1 MQARKVDYNCR
12 LRWHDTCYECDWR
25 KARTLKDTRRFMCQ
39 GWKAE
44 CLLMSQ
50 KYPLGT
56 RGNNFLKFPNALWDA
71 IIGEF
76 KPRSCGMW
84 DPYCTLTPSTKVPFG
99 SILKCSFTFQLWAIT
114 MIYLCISLGF
124 KRNPFKNFLVYR
136 STKHPTMRIV
146 QKSGTQTSYRPPT
159 FLIGVED
166 YQSTYWSRHH

>member
-12 LRWHDTCYECDWR
+12 LRWNDTCYECDWR

-56 RGNNFLKFPNALWDA
+56 RENNFLKFPNAFRDA
-71 IIGEF
+71 IGEF

-84 DPYCTLTPSTKVPFG
+84 DNFCRVVPRTSLSTRSIAGIKERFERNPLQVYKEIPF
-99 SILKCSFTFQLWAIT
+99 KCSTCKTSAGVNLQ
-114 MIYLCISLGF
+114 G
-124 KRNPFKNFLVYR
+124 
-136 STKHPTMRIV
+136 
-146 QKSGTQTSYRPPT
+146 KS
-159 FLIGVED
+159 F
-166 YQSTYWSRHH
+166 

>member
-1 MQARKVDYNCR
+1 MIFRKVVKMQARKVDYNCR

-25 KARTLKDTRRFMCQ
+25 KARTLKNIRRFMCQ

-56 RGNNFLKFPNALWDA
+56 RGNNFLKFPNALRDA

-76 KPRSCGMW
+76 KPRSCGKW

-114 MIYLCISLGF
+114 MAYLCISLGF
-124 KRNPFKNFLVYR
+124 KRNPFKFLPYNFL
-136 STKHPTMRIV
+136 
-146 QKSGTQTSYRPPT
+146 QGN
-159 FLIGVED
+159 LL
-166 YQSTYWSRHH
+166 

>member
-84 DPYCTLTPSTKVPFG
+84 DPYCTLTPSTKASCERAHSLFQCWQWHRHICVYHEVNRYIVGVSSYTLKAFKFLHIFG
-99 SILKCSFTFQLWAIT
+99 FTTAFQGANLRFIDD
-114 MIYLCISLGF
+114 GV
-124 KRNPFKNFLVYR
+124 FL
-136 STKHPTMRIV
+136 
-146 QKSGTQTSYRPPT
+146 
-159 FLIGVED
+159 
-166 YQSTYWSRHH
+166 

>member
-12 LRWHDTCYECDWR
+12 LRWNDTCYECDWR

-56 RGNNFLKFPNALWDA
+56 RENNFLKFPNAFRDA
-71 IIGEF
+71 IGEF

-84 DPYCTLTPSTKVPFG
+84 DNFCRVAPRTSLSTINFF
-99 SILKCSFTFQLWAIT
+99 SQLQSFVNLQF
-114 MIYLCISLGF
+114 YN
-124 KRNPFKNFLVYR
+124 RNSFKNE
-136 STKHPTMRIV
+136 SD
-146 QKSGTQTSYRPPT
+146 QKKKLPKNCNRFP
-159 FLIGVED
+159 F
-166 YQSTYWSRHH
+166 